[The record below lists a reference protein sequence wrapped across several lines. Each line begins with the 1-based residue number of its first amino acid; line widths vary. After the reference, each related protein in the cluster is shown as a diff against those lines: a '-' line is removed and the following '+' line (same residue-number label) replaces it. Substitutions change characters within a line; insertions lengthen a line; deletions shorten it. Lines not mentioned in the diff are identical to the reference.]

1 MAKPSRSP
9 LSLGA
14 LATKKPG
21 AVTPARSVPAS
32 DLTGQEQAKAGR
44 PRTLPSDFQTVTV
57 RVSRP
62 VRKALRQAALN
73 HDKPIQQIITDGIMD
88 QLARLAVPIEAD

>member
-1 MAKPSRSP
+1 MAKKAPM
-9 LSLGA
+9 SLGA
-14 LATKKPG
+14 LAARKPG
-21 AVTPARSVPAS
+21 TIAPPAS
-32 DLTGQEQAKAGR
+32 AQAPALTGQEQTKAGR

-73 HDKPIQQIITDGIMD
+73 HDKPIQQIITDGILD
-88 QLARLAVPIEAD
+88 QLARLAVPVEAD

>member
-1 MAKPSRSP
+1 MAKKAPM
-9 LSLGA
+9 SLGA
-14 LATKKPG
+14 LAAKKPG
-21 AVTPARSVPAS
+21 AIAPAPSAPVP

-73 HDKPIQQIITDGIMD
+73 HDKPIQQIITDGILD
-88 QLARLAVPIEAD
+88 QLARLAVPVEAD